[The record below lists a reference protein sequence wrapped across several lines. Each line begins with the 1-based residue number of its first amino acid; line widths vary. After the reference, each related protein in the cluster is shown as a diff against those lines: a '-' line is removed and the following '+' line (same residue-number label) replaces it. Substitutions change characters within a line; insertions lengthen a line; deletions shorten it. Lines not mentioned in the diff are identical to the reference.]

1 MVGVAIAN
9 GYGIQNGAIAISVA
23 HDSHNIIVIGDNDN
37 DMATAVN
44 EIGRLQ
50 GGIVI
55 VEKGKVFDSLPLP
68 IMGLLSNENCDKVRE
83 KVEILMNKA
92 YEMGV
97 YRDIDPFITLSFL
110 SLPVIPKLRIIPRG
124 LVSMGDYGPELIK

>member
-83 KVEILMNKA
+83 KVEILINKA

-124 LVSMGDYGPELIK
+124 LVSMGDYGPELLK

>member
-1 MVGVAIAN
+1 MAIAN

-83 KVEILMNKA
+83 KVEILINKA

-124 LVSMGDYGPELIK
+124 LVSMGDYGPELLK

>member
-68 IMGLLSNENCDKVRE
+68 IMGLMR
-83 KVEILMNKA
+83 
-92 YEMGV
+92 
-97 YRDIDPFITLSFL
+97 
-110 SLPVIPKLRIIPRG
+110 
-124 LVSMGDYGPELIK
+124 

>member
-1 MVGVAIAN
+1 
-9 GYGIQNGAIAISVA
+9 
-23 HDSHNIIVIGDNDN
+23 
-37 DMATAVN
+37 MATAVN

-68 IMGLLSNENCDKVRE
+68 IMGLLSNENHDKVRE
-83 KVEILMNKA
+83 KVEILINKA

-124 LVSMGDYGPELIK
+124 LVSMGDYGPELLK

>member
-1 MVGVAIAN
+1 MAIAN

-55 VEKGKVFDSLPLP
+55 VEKGKVFDSLPLQSWD
-68 IMGLLSNENCDKVRE
+68 LCDKVRE
-83 KVEILMNKA
+83 KVEILINKA

-124 LVSMGDYGPELIK
+124 LVSMGDYGPELLK